1 MNRVETLF
9 KDIVRPALVKK
20 AFNAIVERKFLTQ
33 ERCDEIRKGRSKIS
47 PQEAELI
54 SEALD
59 GAITA
64 ELLLQLNED
73 DLASG
78 KVKQPRAKTSKSPLR
93 PIGPYRP
100 NRDEW

>member
-1 MNRVETLF
+1 MNRVESLLAPHAIALSTLVIAGTW
-9 KDIVRPALVKK
+9 K
-20 AFNAIVERKFLTQ
+20 Q
-33 ERCDEIRKGRSKIS
+33 ERHDEISAGTVKITGA
-47 PQEAELI
+47 EAKNVAEVTNGI
-54 SEALD
+54 VP
-59 GAITA
+59 A
-64 ELLLQLNED
+64 ELLLQLNKD